1 MEKFHMFDDRI
12 YQMTN
17 GVKAADRI
25 IYTVM
30 LNEQKFY
37 HDKGQYYTP
46 SYAHL
51 GQYAGITRTS
61 VIACMKRLEAH
72 GLIKKT
78 NVASN
83 QCVIKVYSLDEVP
96 EVLTELTAKEARKA
110 KLESKVTQSVKKD
123 DPLSQNSLPTESKF
137 FTQSVKIF
145 DTYNNSNNKKELINN
160 NKEDDFEE
168 ESLKKGASL
177 CDSHECDI
185 KEDDFLSLDE
195 LNDFLSMNESD
206 LDSEATKET
215 SKTSDLDDLEVSSK
229 KTSKQDKEISD
240 VNIDSDHKNT
250 QCPAT
255 DDEMDP
261 FDDYLDDEE
270 DPEEELKR
278 EQRKAKIKERFRK
291 AKLKNRIDELDDF
304 DDGDDDFTYRPKKK
318 THTDSKKERIKPK
331 MYFASGGMR

>member
-168 ESLKKGASL
+168 ESLKKGVSL
-177 CDSHECDI
+177 CDSHECNI

-215 SKTSDLDDLEVSSK
+215 SKTSDLEE
-229 KTSKQDKEISD
+229 DKISD
-240 VNIDSDHKNT
+240 VIASSDHKNT

-261 FDDYLDDEE
+261 FDDEEDEE
-270 DPEEELKR
+270 SEREKAIKRVEKKKRFELARQKNKVSGLDP
-278 EQRKAKIKERFRK
+278 
-291 AKLKNRIDELDDF
+291 F
-304 DDGDDDFTYRPKKK
+304 DDSDDDDFSFTPKKK
-318 THTDSKKERIKPK
+318 QTQDDKKQKIKPK
-331 MYFASGGMR
+331 MYFAGGGIQ

>member
-160 NKEDDFEE
+160 NKEDDF
-168 ESLKKGASL
+168 
-177 CDSHECDI
+177 
-185 KEDDFLSLDE
+185 LSLDE

-215 SKTSDLDDLEVSSK
+215 SKTSDLEE
-229 KTSKQDKEISD
+229 DKISD

-255 DDEMDP
+255 DDELPDV
-261 FDDYLDDEE
+261 DLDDEE

-278 EQRKAKIKERFRK
+278 EQRKAEIKERFRK

-318 THTDSKKERIKPK
+318 THTDSKKEKIKPK
-331 MYFASGGMR
+331 MYFAGGGIK

>member
-110 KLESKVTQSVKKD
+110 KLESKVSQSVKKD

-145 DTYNNSNNKKELINN
+145 DTYNNSNNKKEFINN
-160 NKEDDFEE
+160 SKEDDFEE

-206 LDSEATKET
+206 LDSEATKEAI
-215 SKTSDLDDLEVSSK
+215 K
-229 KTSKQDKEISD
+229 KEDKISD
-240 VNIDSDHKNT
+240 VIASSDHKNT

-278 EQRKAKIKERFRK
+278 EQRKAEIKERFRN
-291 AKLKNRIDELDDF
+291 AKLKNKVSDLDDF
-304 DDGDDDFTYRPKKK
+304 DDSDDDDFSFTPRKK
-318 THTDSKKERIKPK
+318 THTEPKKGKGKVRRI
-331 MYFASGGMR
+331 YAGGMH

>member
-96 EVLTELTAKEARKA
+96 EVLTELTAKKPERQSWSL
-110 KLESKVTQSVKKD
+110 KL
-123 DPLSQNSLPTESKF
+123 LSQS
-137 FTQSVKIF
+137 
-145 DTYNNSNNKKELINN
+145 
-160 NKEDDFEE
+160 
-168 ESLKKGASL
+168 
-177 CDSHECDI
+177 
-185 KEDDFLSLDE
+185 
-195 LNDFLSMNESD
+195 
-206 LDSEATKET
+206 
-215 SKTSDLDDLEVSSK
+215 
-229 KTSKQDKEISD
+229 
-240 VNIDSDHKNT
+240 
-250 QCPAT
+250 
-255 DDEMDP
+255 
-261 FDDYLDDEE
+261 
-270 DPEEELKR
+270 
-278 EQRKAKIKERFRK
+278 RKM
-291 AKLKNRIDELDDF
+291 
-304 DDGDDDFTYRPKKK
+304 
-318 THTDSKKERIKPK
+318 TH
-331 MYFASGGMR
+331 